1 MFLAKEDKQF
11 NVVRGAS
18 AVVRHPVTKATA
30 VVSAG
35 VGSMAASSGAFAI
48 AAAQNAA
55 VTTAFT
61 DGSASVQLVVAGII
75 TLAATLT
82 GVALIYKWLSK

>member
-1 MFLAKEDKQF
+1 MKRFMQFFAVLFVTFLSLF
-11 NVVRGAS
+11 
-18 AVVRHPVTKATA
+18 
-30 VVSAG
+30 
-35 VGSMAASSGAFAI
+35 GSMEAHAI